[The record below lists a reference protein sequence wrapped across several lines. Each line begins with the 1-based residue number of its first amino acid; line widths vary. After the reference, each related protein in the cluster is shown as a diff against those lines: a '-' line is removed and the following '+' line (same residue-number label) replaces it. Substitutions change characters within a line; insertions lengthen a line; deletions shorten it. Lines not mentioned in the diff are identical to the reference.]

1 MNFAHLNLL
10 DKIILPFIVVLPVLI
25 ATAYFTLAE
34 RKVLASVQ
42 RRIGPTT
49 TGIWGVLQP
58 IADGVK
64 LLTKENLIPSNV
76 NKIVWNFSPFASL
89 WCSFFGWYVINPN
102 SNLILSSLNY
112 GILFTFIISSLNV
125 YWIFLAGW
133 FGKSQYGVL
142 GSLRS
147 ISQLLSYELA
157 LSLLVLPIILLAG
170 SLNYSYI
177 VFTQQIAGWFI
188 IPLLPCGILYF
199 ICVLAETNRIP
210 FDLLEAEAEL
220 VAGYYTEF
228 SGFWFASFFLSEY
241 GNMLLMSSVFTTMF
255 LGGND
260 FFFMNYLPYFFSDLF
275 FYIKVIFLV
284 FIFIFL
290 RANLPRFRF
299 DQLMIIGWKIFLP
312 IILSFILFYLGLILI
327 LNNNNYIELPY
338 LTNPYVMSN
347 NFSLFF

>member
-1 MNFAHLNLL
+1 MSFIFI

-25 ATAYFTLAE
+25 ATAFFTLAE

-42 RRIGPTT
+42 RRLGPTT
-49 TGIWGVLQP
+49 TGFWGVLQP

-64 LLTKENLIPSNV
+64 LLTKENLLPSNS
-76 NKIVWNFSPFASL
+76 NKIIWNLSPFASL
-89 WCSFFGWYVINPN
+89 WCSFIGWYIINPN
-102 SNLILSSLNY
+102 YNLTISSLNY
-112 GILFTFIISSLNV
+112 GILFTLIISSLNI

-133 FGKSQYGVL
+133 FGRSQYGVL
-142 GSLRS
+142 GALRA

-157 LSLLVLPIILLAG
+157 LSLLILPIILFST
-170 SLNYSYI
+170 SLNYTYVVNNQLLTTSLI
-177 VFTQQIAGWFI
+177 F
-188 IPLLPCGILYF
+188 PLLPCAILYF

-241 GNMLLMSSVFTTMF
+241 GNMLLMSSIYVT
-255 LGGND
+255 
-260 FFFMNYLPYFFSDLF
+260 FFFSGNFLNLFSFFIDLYF
-275 FYIKVIFLV
+275 YTKVILIV

-299 DQLMIIGWKIFLP
+299 DQLMLLGWKVLLP
-312 IILSFILFYLGLILI
+312 FILGLLFIYVGLFLLFNCNNLI
-327 LNNNNYIELPY
+327 QIPYCTVPY
-338 LTNPYVMSN
+338 LTIIN
-347 NFSLFF
+347 NGSYL